1 MQALESYNLFAPETA
16 ESPFEYYQAL
26 REQAPVYKMPIGMWI
41 VSTHAL
47 CLEAMLDP
55 ATFSSKFIQAMGMAD
70 GGSPGGDGA
79 GGAPI
84 VGPTTLLANDP
95 PSHTYFRK
103 LVNKAFSPNRVK
115 KISASIE
122 QISTDLIS
130 KFETAGHFEAVEN
143 FAIPLPL
150 TVIADQLGVPR
161 ENLANFKKWSDA
173 SVVPISGMATPEQL
187 VESVKLTQELQAYFI
202 ERIHERRAAPSDD
215 MLSDLVNARLD
226 GERPLEDLEIVSV
239 LMQFLVA
246 GNETTTNLIAAAL
259 QFLLQNPDELDKL
272 TANRD
277 LLPNAIE
284 EAIRLETPVCGMWRV
299 ATRDVKLGG
308 QEIPSGAMV
317 MLRYAAANRDEAVF
331 EDGEIFRIDRPNAK
345 EHLGFGMG
353 IHYCP
358 GAALAR
364 EEARIGLGMILDRLP
379 NLRLAPGNDFTHQP
393 SMLLRGLKRLDLE
406 FDPA

>member
-16 ESPFEYYQAL
+16 EDPFAYYAAL
-26 REQAPVYKMPIGMWI
+26 RAQAPVYRMPIGMWI

-55 ATFSSKFIQAMGMAD
+55 EAYSSKFIQAMGLPD
-70 GGSPGGDGA
+70 GGSDDDADSGMPV
-79 GGAPI
+79 

-115 KISASIE
+115 KISDAIE
-122 QISTDLIS
+122 QISTDLIA
-130 KFETAGHFEAVEN
+130 KFEKTGRLEAVKD

-187 VESVKLTQELQAYFI
+187 VESVKLTQELQAYFV
-202 ERIHERRAAPSDD
+202 ERIEERRAAPSDD
-215 MLSDLVNARLD
+215 MLSDLVYARLD
-226 GERPLEDLEIVSV
+226 GERPLENSEIVSL

-259 QFLLQNPDELDKL
+259 QFLLQNPAEFAKL
-272 TANRD
+272 EADRG

-299 ATRDVKLGG
+299 TTREVSLGG

-317 MLRYAAANRDEAVF
+317 MLRYASANRDETIF
-331 EDGEIFRIDRPNAK
+331 EDAETFKINRGNAK

-364 EEARIGLGMILDRLP
+364 EEARIGLGMLLDRLP
-379 NLRLAPGNDFTHQP
+379 NLRLAAGNDFSHQP
-393 SMLLRGLKRLDLE
+393 SMLLRGLKKLDLE